1 MGRGRNT
8 IAENINGWMM
18 KKKKEYPNSSDVIY
32 YCVEQYSHHKCPGA
46 WVINKVTNE
55 YRIVKPH
62 RNHER
67 DALANQTRFARQA
80 LKDKSGNGTCREVID
95 NVRAEFG
102 AEASVALGTYDTKRR
117 IIHREKSRF
126 DPETTEMDKGGNIST
141 TYSRTLDGKPFL
153 LVDKIVNQHR
163 LLVFGSETGLQ
174 LLARSFIVFV
184 DGTFDCCPPG
194 YQQMFSFHVYGNA

>member
-67 DALANQTRFARQA
+67 DALANQPIAA
-80 LKDKSGNGTCREVID
+80 LEVAILHILEQ
-95 NVRAEFG
+95 EFKNN
-102 AEASVALGTYDTKRR
+102 TD
-117 IIHREKSRF
+117 
-126 DPETTEMDKGGNIST
+126 
-141 TYSRTLDGKPFL
+141 
-153 LVDKIVNQHR
+153 
-163 LLVFGSETGLQ
+163 
-174 LLARSFIVFV
+174 
-184 DGTFDCCPPG
+184 
-194 YQQMFSFHVYGNA
+194 